1 MLTTLRELNID
12 TAPFLASQIHLYSG
26 LLAFEILLFLISSV
40 YNLSDLKCDWVS
52 HLVCLWFSQTH
63 TMRLFHLSSHR
74 LLVFFL
80 PAIAVWWDEDTQC
93 RCLQKWLPTWHSTV
107 HQLPTWIHITHRVF
121 VPVIFSLHLQH
132 NMPFFPTISTPH
144 SFFISTF
151 FPQITSPQS
160 STASQG
166 VSFNLSSF
174 SGYFCF
180 PLPLYFLP
188 LHFSFVHLTFLF
200 RVNTAAFSHL
210 AMYQFVWTGNS
221 SFSLTWV
228 SSHHPIT
235 FIFIPSLFT
244 SSLCAFLCL
253 LLPV

>member
-1 MLTTLRELNID
+1 MRTLSVAVYKNDCQPDIQLSISCLHE
-12 TAPFLASQIHLYSG
+12 F
-26 LLAFEILLFLISSV
+26 ILP
-40 YNLSDLKCDWVS
+40 
-52 HLVCLWFSQTH
+52 T
-63 TMRLFHLSSHR
+63 LSS
-74 LLVFFL
+74 
-80 PAIAVWWDEDTQC
+80 
-93 RCLQKWLPTWHSTV
+93 CLS
-107 HQLPTWIHITHRVF
+107 
-121 VPVIFSLHLQH
+121 FSLSISNITCLSFPLSQLLILSLF
-132 NMPFFPTISTPH
+132 PFFPHITP
-144 SFFISTF
+144 
-151 FPQITSPQS
+151 PQS

-188 LHFSFVHLTFLF
+188 LPFAFVHLTFLF

-228 SSHHPIT
+228 SSHHPFA